1 MQKES
6 SGSNYER
13 HIGIM
18 GTVKL
23 KRLNELE
30 EELKKTQEEID
41 NINHEEETQDKLYN
55 LEYNSKVK
63 KLKDIQS
70 VIDIINIETLEN
82 AIPKY
87 FKAKG
92 TLDSVEVFRTNK
104 MFPDRGTFKL
114 LANALFYYRNTKT
127 NQSDAIF
134 RANKVIILGS
144 NLNEAVNHISSY
156 YEEITE
162 EEYNEV
168 GKMVR
173 EFILKSMTEA
183 KR

>member
-1 MQKES
+1 M
-6 SGSNYER
+6 
-13 HIGIM
+13 
-18 GTVKL
+18 
-23 KRLNELE
+23 
-30 EELKKTQEEID
+30 
-41 NINHEEETQDKLYN
+41 
-55 LEYNSKVK
+55 
-63 KLKDIQS
+63 KDIQS
-70 VIDIINIETLEN
+70 AIDIINIETLEN

-92 TLDSVEVFRTNK
+92 TVDSVEVFRTNK
-104 MFPDRGTFKL
+104 MFPDCGTFKL

-144 NLNEAVNHISSY
+144 SLNEAVNHISSY

-173 EFILKSMTEA
+173 EFILKSMTGA
-183 KR
+183 NN

>member
-41 NINHEEETQDKLYN
+41 NINHEEENQDKLYN

-63 KLKDIQS
+63 KLEDILS
-70 VIDIINIETLEN
+70 AIDIINIETLEN

-92 TLDSVEVFRTNK
+92 TVDSVEVFRTNK

-144 NLNEAVNHISSY
+144 SLNEAVNHISSY

-183 KR
+183 NN

>member
-1 MQKES
+1 
-6 SGSNYER
+6 
-13 HIGIM
+13 M

-30 EELKKTQEEID
+30 EELKKVQEEID
-41 NINHEEETQDKLYN
+41 NINHEKETQDKLYN

-63 KLKDIQS
+63 KLKDIRS

-92 TLDSVEVFRTNK
+92 TVDSVEVFRTNK
-104 MFPDRGTFKL
+104 MFSERGTFKL
-114 LANALFYYRNTKT
+114 LANVLFYYRSTKT

-134 RANKVIILGS
+134 RANKEIILGYS
-144 NLNEAVNHISSY
+144 LDEALSHISTY

-183 KR
+183 NR